1 MSGDVAYLIERNVT
15 EMNGHNGETIVTHGK
30 VVTIRRKD
38 AQGQWKN
45 IVDMWNS
52 MPATAD

>member
-1 MSGDVAYLIERNVT
+1 MAYLIERNVT